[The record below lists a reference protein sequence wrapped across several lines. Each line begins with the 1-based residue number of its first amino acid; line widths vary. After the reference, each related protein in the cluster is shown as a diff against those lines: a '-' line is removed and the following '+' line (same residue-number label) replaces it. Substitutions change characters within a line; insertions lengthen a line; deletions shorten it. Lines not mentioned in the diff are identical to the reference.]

1 MKNVQSLPK
10 TLNRRLI
17 GIVVAAIAATGA
29 IAYYGI
35 SQSGLLNQPS
45 PQPVATTPPVRKV
58 TALGRLEPEAE
69 AISLAAPV
77 DLDGDRLAQL
87 LVTEGDIVKQRQI
100 VAILDSQDRLQDE
113 LLQAQ
118 AQVKNA
124 KAKLN
129 QVKAG
134 AKTGEIQA
142 QQATITQLEAELNG
156 SKQTQNAAIARWQS
170 EVRTANAEY
179 KRFVQLYAQGAIASS
194 SLDSKRLAAET
205 AQAQLTEAIATK
217 NRNLDSLQ
225 AQISEAKATL
235 NRIAEVR
242 PTDVQAAQTEVDS
255 AIASVK
261 RAQTALDRAYIR
273 APIAGQI
280 IAIHTRP
287 GEKLSDEG
295 IVTMGKT
302 DQMVTVAEVYQT
314 DIGKVQIG
322 QQAIITSQAFDG
334 EIKGTVAQIGM
345 QVERQKVFSNQP
357 GENLDRRIVEVKIRL
372 NPEDSKRVAHLTNLQ
387 VQTAINL

>member
-17 GIVVAAIAATGA
+17 GLVVAAIAATGA

-35 SQSGLLNQPS
+35 SQSGLLNQPP
-45 PQPVATTPPVRKV
+45 PQLATTPPVRKV

-87 LVTEGDIVKQRQI
+87 LVTEGNIVKQGQI

-118 AQVKNA
+118 EQVKNA
-124 KAKLN
+124 QAKLN

-134 AKTGEIQA
+134 AKTGEIRA

-156 SKQTQNAAIARWQS
+156 SKETQNAAIARWQS

-205 AQAQLTEAIATK
+205 AQAQLAEAIATK

-225 AQISEAKATL
+225 AQISQAKATL

-242 PTDVQAAQTEVDS
+242 PQDVQVAQTEVDS

-302 DQMVTVAEVYQT
+302 DQMVAVAEVYQT
-314 DIGKVQIG
+314 DINKVQVG

-334 EIKGTVAQIGM
+334 KIKGTVAQVGM

-357 GENLDRRIVEVKIRL
+357 GENLDRRVVEVKIRL
-372 NPEDSKRVAHLTNLQ
+372 NSEDSKRVAHLTNLQ